1 MIRVAM
7 IGFGGIAQSHKK
19 AYINL
24 ENQGLD
30 VKLVAICD
38 TDPEAFKRR
47 IKINIDT
54 GEATLGGDFKTY
66 TDLEEMLNNEEI
78 DLIDICLPTPF
89 HAEYSIKMLERG
101 YHVLCEKPMSLTL
114 ENCTKMIESRNKS
127 GKQLMIGQCLRFFP
141 QYEFLKACV
150 EDGRYGKPTMAHFDR
165 LSGPPRWGWNNWYMK
180 PELSG
185 GVIYDLHIHDCD
197 MIRWVFGE
205 PKAFSA
211 TAQSQNV
218 HHDTAFITY
227 HYDNLPVCAV
237 ADWSLKGVTFNDAYR
252 VGFEK
257 ATVFYD
263 RSGLCVYSKEDGS
276 VENVKFDA
284 IAAIEG
290 EIKYFIR
297 CLEKGVCPEKN
308 MPESSAR
315 TVAIAELL
323 LKSADND
330 GERIEF
336 DPPQF

>member
-7 IGFGGIAQSHKK
+7 IGFGGIAGSHKK
-19 AYINL
+19 AYLSL
-24 ENQGLD
+24 EKRGFD

-47 IKINIDT
+47 VTINIET
-54 GEATLGGDFKTY
+54 GKETLGGDFRTY
-66 TDLEEMLNNEEI
+66 TDLEEMLKSEEI

-89 HAEYSIKMLERG
+89 HCEYSINMLERG
-101 YHVLCEKPMSLTL
+101 YNVLCEKPMSLTL
-114 ENCTKMIESRNKS
+114 ENCKRMIDAKNKS
-127 GKQLMIGQCLRFFP
+127 GKTLMIGQCLRFFP

-211 TAQSQNV
+211 VAQSQNV

-227 HYDNLPVCAV
+227 YYENLPVSAV
-237 ADWSLKGVTFNDAYR
+237 ADWSLKGLKFNDSYR

-257 ATVFYD
+257 ATVIY
-263 RSGLCVYSKEDGS
+263 SGGEVTVYSKEDGS
-276 VENVKFDA
+276 EEKINLVSKA
-284 IAAIEG
+284 GIEG
-290 EIKYFIR
+290 EIEYLIG
-297 CLEKGVCPEKN
+297 CIEKGVGPERN
-308 MPESSAR
+308 TPESSAR
-315 TVAIAELL
+315 TVAIAQALL
-323 LKSADND
+323 ESADNM
-330 GERIEF
+330 GKRIEF
-336 DPPQF
+336 NAPNF